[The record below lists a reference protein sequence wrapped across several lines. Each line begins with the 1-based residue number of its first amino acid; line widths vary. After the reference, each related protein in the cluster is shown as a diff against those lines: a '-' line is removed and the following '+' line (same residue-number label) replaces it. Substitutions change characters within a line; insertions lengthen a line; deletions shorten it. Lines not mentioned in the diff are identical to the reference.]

1 MERKYKVGE
10 KVVLHGVVS
19 HIIREDSNYPYRV
32 VIGEDE
38 DCFEFLSESM
48 LEPEEN
54 VVKVNTSE
62 KTYED
67 GLMNAWELMK
77 TLADMNIETV
87 HEIFGDSFYNVLHK
101 YSPKKALEK
110 YLQYEEE
117 KIFHVGDKVLCGGIA
132 AVVVCIHNQ
141 NVVDI
146 LFSDGSAHENVSTAG
161 LKKTGDKIDLTELF
175 EKIKSSKPE
184 ETEWRW

>member
-1 MERKYKVGE
+1 MEHKYKVGD
-10 KVVLHGVVS
+10 KVIMHGVVDEVD
-19 HIIREDSNYPYRV
+19 REDDEAPYLIRFDNIDGKNDFDTV
-32 VIGEDE
+32 WANEKV
-38 DCFEFLSESM
+38 L
-48 LEPEEN
+48 N
-54 VVKVNTSE
+54 VDIE
-62 KTYED
+62 KTYAD

-77 TLADMNIETV
+77 ILVDMDMETI
-87 HEIFGDSFYNVLHK
+87 HEIFGDSYYNVLHK

-117 KIFHVGDKVLCGGIA
+117 KIFHVGDKVLCGGKA
-132 AVVVCIHNQ
+132 ALVVHVHCPDI
-141 NVVDI
+141 VDI
-146 LFSDGSAHENVSTAG
+146 LFSDGSVEEDVSTAG